1 MTTIRPDIGQT
12 TTTKC
17 IDLLLSAIF
26 SQIQFFLVSKSR
38 LSVRLIGGL
47 LNRVFTVFWMFEY
60 VSKLIDLS
68 WPNFSSITWNATN
81 ADCRLADHNEVNIV
95 VECSNRFPIPNLD
108 F

>member
-1 MTTIRPDIGQT
+1 MKQLQLNVLIYYCPLYLA
-12 TTTKC
+12 KYN
-17 IDLLLSAIF
+17 
-26 SQIQFFLVSKSR
+26 FFLVSTSR

-68 WPNFSSITWNATN
+68 SPNFSSITWNATN
-81 ADCRLADHNEVNIV
+81 ADCRLAGHNEVNIV